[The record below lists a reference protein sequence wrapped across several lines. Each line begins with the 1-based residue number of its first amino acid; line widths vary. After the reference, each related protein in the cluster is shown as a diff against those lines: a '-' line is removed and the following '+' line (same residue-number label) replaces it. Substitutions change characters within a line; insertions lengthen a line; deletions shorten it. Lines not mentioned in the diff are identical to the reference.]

1 MADKKNTIG
10 RFEIQEKIGEGPI
23 GAVYKAL
30 DPVIRRTV
38 AIKVIKLYAL
48 EETTTFADVF
58 EKIYRVVR
66 TSTSLNHPNICVIYD
81 LSEEKKIPYITME
94 YIDGQDL
101 DTSLQKKRQ
110 FKREELLS
118 ILQQAADAIDFAHKK
133 NVIHQDLKSTN
144 ILLTPDLHV
153 KITDFGIAGLDEIA
167 AAQTKKLLSIPFYI
181 SPEQA
186 LGEKLSP
193 ASDLFSLGIIIY
205 QLLAGELPFPG
216 ASAASVV
223 MMIARDEQ
231 VVPKNLENAN
241 ISRQQWDSFFNRAL
255 SKSPEQRFQSAKEMV
270 DALAAM
276 LPADDSEVY
285 PFPVKQ
291 AAATFITDPASSA
304 PTVYMDAAK
313 ILDEMPKSAPAAST
327 ESEAQATIISRKIAQ
342 EDLSLND
349 NTSPFGPG
357 SMVDDDVS
365 ETISVSKEK
374 LQEAKAAMEAEAQQ
388 DEPPELPKT
397 QLISNPILPQQPAD
411 SAATIISNAK
421 PFETPA
427 PVAPP
432 KTGSPTPTP
441 IPQSKQS
448 AEKTVMTGSSK
459 ETAASAKATAAKVGQ
474 KSTAAPSTS
483 QQMVVQQPAKTAGP
497 PAMKKYLIAAIG
509 VAFFIVIVGGLILW
523 LKGGKPEAKKEE
535 PPAPVQV
542 VTPKA
547 TPPKPQTVEFV
558 ATTGQISIT
567 SEPVGATVFVGDEQ
581 KGVTPLVLADLPIG
595 KYVLKLQMKGYQDLQ
610 QEVEIT
616 GENKNLNVPVTLEK
630 ETPQVGTLV
639 IESTPPGAAIIM
651 NKRAVGVTPKTLTNM
666 KASKYTITLKLDGH
680 DDYTGTV
687 RVKSN
692 ETATLEAK
700 MVEIYKPPPPPEP
713 KPVAPAAPKVTPGM
727 LVQLGQP
734 GVVPPKSIKKVPA
747 RYPEAAKQRR
757 LEGVV
762 GLSILVSE
770 TGKVVDVKVVKSA
783 NAMLDDAAVEAV
795 KQWTYEPAT
804 KDGVPVKVWT
814 PVSMSFQ
821 RSR

>member
-231 VVPKNLENAN
+231 VVPKNLENTN

-255 SKSPEQRFQSAKEMV
+255 SKSPDQRFQSAKEMV

-276 LPADDSEVY
+276 LPSGDSDVY

-304 PTVYMDAAK
+304 PTVYIDAAK
-313 ILDEMPKSAPAAST
+313 ILDDMPKSATAAST

-342 EDLSLND
+342 KDSSLND
-349 NTSPFGPG
+349 STSPFGPG
-357 SMVDDDVS
+357 STVDDDVS
-365 ETISVSKEK
+365 ETISVTKEK

-397 QLISNPILPQQPAD
+397 QLISNPIQQPD
-411 SAATIISNAK
+411 SAATIISNVNPLK
-421 PFETPA
+421 TPA

-432 KTGSPTPTP
+432 KTVPPTPTP

-448 AEKTVMTGSSK
+448 TEKTVISSAVSTAGTPAPVTVTGSSK
-459 ETAASAKATAAKVGQ
+459 EAAAAAKVGQ
-474 KSTAAPSTS
+474 KPAAGPSTS
-483 QQMVVQQPAKTAGP
+483 QQTVVQQPAKTAGP

-523 LKGGKPEAKKEE
+523 LKGGKQEAKKEE

-542 VTPKA
+542 VTPKPP
-547 TPPKPQTVEFV
+547 PPKPQTVEFV

-639 IESTPPGAAIIM
+639 IEST
-651 NKRAVGVTPKTLTNM
+651 RQ
-666 KASKYTITLKLDGH
+666 
-680 DDYTGTV
+680 V
-687 RVKSN
+687 R
-692 ETATLEAK
+692 
-700 MVEIYKPPPPPEP
+700 
-713 KPVAPAAPKVTPGM
+713 
-727 LVQLGQP
+727 
-734 GVVPPKSIKKVPA
+734 
-747 RYPEAAKQRR
+747 
-757 LEGVV
+757 
-762 GLSILVSE
+762 
-770 TGKVVDVKVVKSA
+770 
-783 NAMLDDAAVEAV
+783 
-795 KQWTYEPAT
+795 
-804 KDGVPVKVWT
+804 
-814 PVSMSFQ
+814 
-821 RSR
+821 RSS